1 MILDNYSKVANVIV
15 SWIKPRAMALV
26 KQQQPVNTI
35 NEYLRSSGLLR
46 NFINFFGI
54 DLMNYNVV
62 DELGFLIEPF
72 LKRFGGTHIT
82 EALKKIASVD
92 EIIPTSKEIIDAA
105 LSEASKRTNHKVNI
119 FGISLDISDLQELK
133 TELDNIKYDS
143 TAAEKLLDRDM
154 EN

>member
-1 MILDNYSKVANVIV
+1 MDNYSKVANVIV
-15 SWIKPRAMALV
+15 SWLKPRAMMLV

-62 DELGFLIEPF
+62 DELGFLIEPV

-82 EALKKIASVD
+82 AALKKLATDD

-119 FGISLDISDLQELK
+119 FGIQLDLSDLQELK
-133 TELDNIKYDS
+133 TGLNSI
-143 TAAEKLLDRDM
+143 
-154 EN
+154 ENNTDIEN